1 MDYSSIEYLKHL
13 TRCCIPSSSSILLLA
28 CSVRH
33 HVILGTKFREN
44 LLHVMREPLRSS
56 DSLHIIMFLVQTI
69 DFTKSSSINFRK
81 FQHEYTFILVLRYPY
96 SNFLTCAVCNH
107 VLFLRCF
114 WPVNLS
120 FEGESLSGIETI
132 IKNPH
137 LGEGLS
143 NWSGQDVI
151 SAGMS

>member
-1 MDYSSIEYLKHL
+1 
-13 TRCCIPSSSSILLLA
+13 
-28 CSVRH
+28 
-33 HVILGTKFREN
+33 
-44 LLHVMREPLRSS
+44 MREPLRSS
-56 DSLHIIMFLVQTI
+56 DSFYIIMFLVQTI

-143 NWSGQDVI
+143 NWPGQDVI
-151 SAGMS
+151 